1 MAGVASCTEQTMQSF
16 TLDQHESREVA
27 SDSAITNWTELAV
40 PANVVYTKA
49 DVYSQALNYV
59 ALHRSTMSNSTTGEI
74 GDRV

>member
-16 TLDQHESREVA
+16 TLDQLESRDGA

-49 DVYSQALNYV
+49 DV
-59 ALHRSTMSNSTTGEI
+59 
-74 GDRV
+74 